1 MLDIKQEIEILLL
14 KNNRLSMRKLIENMQ
29 KTNRD
34 IPKQSTISVQLNKKR
49 IRFETV
55 QEILDYLGYELVIKE
70 KQK

>member
-29 KTNRD
+29 KANYD
-34 IPKQSTISVQLNKKR
+34 ISQQSTISVQLNKKR

>member
-1 MLDIKQEIEILLL
+1 MLDIKQEIGIILL
-14 KNNRLSMRKLIENMQ
+14 KSGGLSMRKLIARMRNDGF
-29 KTNRD
+29 D
-34 IPKQSTISVQLNKKR
+34 IPQSSVMSVQLNKKR

>member
-1 MLDIKQEIEILLL
+1 
-14 KNNRLSMRKLIENMQ
+14 MRKLITKMKNDGY
-29 KTNRD
+29 D
-34 IPKQSTISVQLNKKR
+34 IPQSSVMSVQLNKKR